1 MFTGIVEETGTIRAA
16 EPRGG
21 GSRLTVACKRV
32 IEDAMLG
39 SSIAVNGVCLTAVAL
54 GPGWFAADLAPE
66 TLRRTNLGKLVP
78 GSVVNLERP
87 LTFNG
92 RVGGHLVQGHI
103 ESTASLLA
111 VEPLGNGNWWL
122 RVSLP
127 DGAARYVIEKGS
139 IALDGISLTVASIDG
154 AAVSAAIIPHT
165 YENTNLHTL
174 QPGWPM
180 NLETDLVAKHIEK
193 LLPPSR

>member
-1 MFTGIVEETGTIRAA
+1 MFTGIVEETGTIRAV
-16 EPRGG
+16 EPRGNG
-21 GSRLTVACKRV
+21 ARLSVACKRV

-87 LTFNG
+87 LPFNG

-103 ESTASLLA
+103 ESTATLLA

-127 DGAARYVIEKGS
+127 EGTARYVIEKGS
-139 IALDGISLTVASIDG
+139 IALDGISLTVALIEG
-154 AAVSAAIIPHT
+154 ATVSVAIIPHT
-165 YENTNLHTL
+165 YENTNVHTL

-180 NLETDLVAKHIEK
+180 NLETDLIAKHIEK